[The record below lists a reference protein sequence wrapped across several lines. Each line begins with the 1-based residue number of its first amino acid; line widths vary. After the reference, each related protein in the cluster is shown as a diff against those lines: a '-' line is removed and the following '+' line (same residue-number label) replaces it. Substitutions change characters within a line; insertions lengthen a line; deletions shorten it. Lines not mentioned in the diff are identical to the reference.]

1 MPEIT
6 QNNQLTAIKT
16 QLLNNIKIYLQHN
29 KEEIADLRTI
39 DIRTQINGEFFDDFL
54 VGHVLFY
61 IPIDLKDIFNLCLE
75 EPNII
80 CEIARF
86 NTIEPSTLTIIK
98 DAIYFYL
105 KDYVYRQMPELIRGI
120 LTNKMLPL

>member
-1 MPEIT
+1 MT
-6 QNNQLTAIKT
+6 QNIQTNQLSKIKT
-16 QLLNNIKIYLQHN
+16 KLLNDIKIYLQHN
-29 KEEIADLRTI
+29 KEEITDLKTI
-39 DIRTQINGEFFDDFL
+39 DIKTQINGEFFDDFL

-61 IPIDLKDIFNLCLE
+61 IPMDLKDIFNLCLE

-105 KDYVYRQMPELIRGI
+105 KDYVYRQMPELVNNI
-120 LTNKMLPL
+120 